1 MTNRL
6 ARASLITL
14 SAIAIATTTAIA
26 ADVQRTVQKASIGT
40 AYAAIALLALTLS
53 LGPLSTL
60 RGRRYPTS
68 TVTRRDLGIG
78 AAILAVVH
86 TALGIQVH
94 VGGNIGKYFIPQD
107 LTVFSHASQ
116 TAFFA
121 ANHTGLISLLLLL
134 VVLGVSNDLSLK
146 RMGAK
151 RWKRL
156 QRLAYIAALVAAA
169 HGALYL
175 LLEHRVLSLAALF
188 VAICATTAALQLAGR
203 SARRAAALPAAHEV
217 LR

>member
-1 MTNRL
+1 MKNRL
-6 ARASLITL
+6 ARAALITTA
-14 SAIAIATTTAIA
+14 SIAIATAAAIA
-26 ADVQRTVQKASIGT
+26 ADVQRSIQKASIGT
-40 AYAAIALLALTLS
+40 AYAATLLLALTLS

-78 AAILAVVH
+78 AAILALIH
-86 TALGIQVH
+86 TALGLQVH
-94 VGGNIGKYFIPQD
+94 VGGNIRKYFIPQD
-107 LTVFSHASQ
+107 MTVFSHASQ
-116 TAFFA
+116 TAFLA
-121 ANHTGLISLLLLL
+121 ANHTGLISLLLLV

-156 QRLAYIAALVAAA
+156 QRLAYIAALVAAF
-169 HGALYL
+169 HGTLYL
-175 LLEHRVLSLAALF
+175 LLEHRVPSLAALF
-188 VAICATTAALQLAGR
+188 VAITTTTAALQLAGR
-203 SARRAAALPAAHEV
+203 SARRAAALPAADEV